1 MALFKKKEIK
11 VEPVLF
17 ADGTIAD
24 TPKQQQPVPTP
35 PQPAKQD
42 LPENV
47 RIVLNDFS
55 QSWDGITPL
64 AVANQLHISNQNFA
78 LLEQLMAMNNKL
90 DRLVELMEQATK

>member
-24 TPKQQQPVPTP
+24 TPKQQQPIAP
-35 PQPAKQD
+35 PQQAKQE

-64 AVANQLHISNQNFA
+64 AVANQLHMSNQNFA